1 MAKGGRRLRRG
12 YFRRNGPRSAP
23 ETAPAR
29 DGVAGGMAAPV
40 SSEAAV
46 PSQGEAPINPV
57 PVPGSEPSPRS
68 GRPPALVRDV
78 SAGGVVYRREAQNG
92 QIEVALV
99 GRLRPKRWALPK
111 GTPEMGETLEGTA
124 LREVGEETGL
134 LVRIERPLDRIQY
147 RFVWGG
153 VRHFKTV
160 HFYLME
166 VVGGDTANHD
176 GEYDV
181 VEWFPIGEA
190 LRRLSYPNEA
200 RVVDKAQQ
208 VLGAGPV

>member
-1 MAKGGRRLRRG
+1 VARGGRRFKRG
-12 YFRRNGPRSAP
+12 HVRRNGARLASEAN
-23 ETAPAR
+23 PAASVE
-29 DGVAGGMAAPV
+29 GSTSTPGAAAPV
-40 SSEAAV
+40 SSAPPPRA
-46 PSQGEAPINPV
+46 QGESAPGRVV
-57 PVPGSEPSPRS
+57 P
-68 GRPPALVRDV
+68 LVRDV
-78 SAGGVVYRREAQNG
+78 SAGGVVYRRSAAAG
-92 QIEVALV
+92 PIEVALV

-111 GTPEMGETLEGTA
+111 GTPEVGETLEGTA
-124 LREVGEETGL
+124 VREVGEETGL
-134 LVRIERPLDRIQY
+134 LVRIEQPLDQIQY
-147 RFVWGG
+147 WFVWGG

-166 VVGGDTANHD
+166 MVGGDTANHD

-208 VLGAGPV
+208 VLEP

>member
-1 MAKGGRRLRRG
+1 MGRGGRRFKRGHLRRG
-12 YFRRNGPRSAP
+12 GGRLTPEGNPAASAEGP
-23 ETAPAR
+23 TPA
-29 DGVAGGMAAPV
+29 AAAPV
-40 SSEAAV
+40 SSAPLARA
-46 PSQGEAPINPV
+46 QGEPAP
-57 PVPGSEPSPRS
+57 
-68 GRPPALVRDV
+68 GRVAPTVRDV
-78 SAGGVVYRREAQNG
+78 SAGGVVYRRPTEQG
-92 QIEVALV
+92 PVEVALV

-111 GTPEMGETLEGTA
+111 GTPEVGETLEGTA
-124 LREVGEETGL
+124 VREVGEETGL
-134 LVRIERPLDRIQY
+134 LVHIEQPLDQIQY
-147 RFVWGG
+147 WFVWGG

-166 VVGGDTANHD
+166 MVGGDTANHD

-208 VLGAGPV
+208 VLTADD

>member
-1 MAKGGRRLRRG
+1 
-12 YFRRNGPRSAP
+12 
-23 ETAPAR
+23 
-29 DGVAGGMAAPV
+29 
-40 SSEAAV
+40 
-46 PSQGEAPINPV
+46 
-57 PVPGSEPSPRS
+57 
-68 GRPPALVRDV
+68 V
-78 SAGGVVYRREAQNG
+78 SARGVVYRREAQDG

-111 GTPEMGETLEGTA
+111 GTPEVGETLEGTA

-166 VVGGDTANHD
+166 MVGGDTANHD

-190 LRRLSYPNEA
+190 LRRLSYRGREFTVA
-200 RVVDKAQQ
+200 I
-208 VLGAGPV
+208 GAKRTTVTLDSGSAVTVEGPKGSSTLAPGGTVTLPTRRLHTAGCS

>member
-1 MAKGGRRLRRG
+1 MPQAEPL
-12 YFRRNGPRSAP
+12 
-23 ETAPAR
+23 R
-29 DGVAGGMAAPV
+29 DGPAGAAAPV
-40 SSEAAV
+40 SRGGGS
-46 PSQGEAPINPV
+46 PRGEANP
-57 PVPGSEPSPRS
+57 PTGSEPAAEAVGPAARS
-68 GRPPALVRDV
+68 GRAAPLVRDV
-78 SAGGVVYRREAQNG
+78 SAGGVVYRREANDG

-111 GTPEMGETLEGTA
+111 GTPEVGETLEGTA

-134 LVRIERPLDRIQY
+134 LARIEQPLDRIQY

-166 VVGGDTANHD
+166 MVGGDTANHD

-208 VLGAGPV
+208 VLGRDR